1 MEMNSPMIKYFFTLC
16 LLLLNI
22 SIVQAVPD
30 RPLLIPGK
38 TSLYQR
44 VLSIPGAQLAAI
56 PGDTNG
62 SDVTPFTSF
71 YVYQRD
77 NRNEVDWL
85 LVGTDRHGRKDG
97 WIQANNTL
105 QWDQGLTVVFRDP
118 TGHNRSLL
126 FKNKAALKQLS
137 TNKDATAYQALYEQA
152 VTNNL
157 PENSPVVAIQPA
169 GHIDVQKDFYLVPI
183 RDHEDIYLGN
193 EQARM
198 LQIASVPLQL
208 QPSPQLEQ
216 NIDETP
222 SPTRQDYTSGIVF
235 VIDSTLSM
243 DTYIDRTREAVMK
256 IYDQLGD
263 SGLLGNVNF
272 GLVAFRDNLEAS
284 PGLDY
289 VSRTFVTL
297 EQGRDPGLFIDKV
310 NNLAAATSSSKGFKE
325 DAYAGVQQAIE
336 QMDWEGHD
344 ARYIVLITD
353 AGAREGGDSLSNTG
367 LRTEQIRQ
375 LAIDKGI
382 AIFVLHLLTEA
393 QMADHEADARQ
404 YTRLSEFPGVGSLY
418 YGVSTGDINE
428 FGLVLDSLAAQI
440 TEQVRLTVNPDT
452 SEPPKPELEPP
463 PVEDNPQLAAL
474 QAKVAKL
481 GYTLRMQYLQ
491 KTDGQPPRVFDAWV
505 LDRDIGQPERSTLEV
520 RVLLSRDQL
529 SDLHD
534 VLQQVLA
541 TAEEG
546 LLSPQNFLNE
556 LKSLAATI
564 SRNPEDLGSTTATT
578 AGQGNSLADM
588 GFIAEYTEDL
598 PYTSEVINL
607 SLEDWQS
614 WPARQQIMFINSLEE
629 KISYYRALHDHTD
642 LWTALDQGPIDGDA
656 VFPLPLEMLP

>member
-1 MEMNSPMIKYFFTLC
+1 MNLPMIKYFFTLC
-16 LLLLNI
+16 LLLNF
-22 SIVQAVPD
+22 SMVQAVPD
-30 RPLLIPGK
+30 QPLLIPGK

-44 VLSIPGAQLAAI
+44 VLSIPGALLAAEA
-56 PGDTNG
+56 GGNNG
-62 SDVTPFTSF
+62 SEITPFTSF
-71 YVYQRD
+71 YVYQQE
-77 NRNEVDWL
+77 NHGGSDWI
-85 LVGTDRHGRKDG
+85 LVGTDRHGGTDG

-105 QWDQGLTVVFRDP
+105 PWNQGLTVVFRDP

-126 FKNKAALKQLS
+126 FKDKAALKQLS
-137 TNKDATAYQALYEQA
+137 NGKDAAYQALYAQA
-152 VTNNL
+152 VSNKL
-157 PENSPVVAIQPA
+157 PEDSPVVAIQPA

-183 RDHEDIYLGN
+183 KDHEDIYLGN

-208 QPSPQLEQ
+208 EPTPKPEQ
-216 NIDETP
+216 ETDEAP
-222 SPTRQDYTSGIVF
+222 ASGERRDYTSGLVF

-256 IYDQLGD
+256 IYDRLGD

-272 GLVAFRDNLEAS
+272 GLVAFRDSLQAS
-284 PGLDY
+284 PGLEY

-297 EQGRDPGLFIDKV
+297 EQGRDPGMFIDNV

-325 DAYAGVQQAIE
+325 DAYAGIRQAIE
-336 QMDWEGHD
+336 EMDWEGHD
-344 ARYIVLITD
+344 ARYMVLITD
-353 AGAREGGDSLSNTG
+353 AGAREGDDSFTG
-367 LRTEQIRQ
+367 LSTEQIKQ

-404 YTRLSEFPGVGSLY
+404 YSNLSEFPGVGSLY
-418 YGVSTGDINE
+418 YGVSTGDVDE
-428 FGLVLDSLAAQI
+428 FGQVLDSLAAQI

-452 SEPPKPELEPP
+452 VESTKPAAEPP
-463 PVEDNPQLAAL
+463 PAEANPQLAAL

-491 KTDGQPPRVFDAWV
+491 QSDGQPPRVFDAWV
-505 LDRDIGQPERSTLEV
+505 LDRDINDPQRSTLEV

-534 VLQQVLA
+534 VLKQVLA

-556 LKSLAATI
+556 LKSLAATL
-564 SRNPEDLGSTTATT
+564 SRNPDELGSTTATT

-614 WPARQQIMFINSLEE
+614 WPARQQIMFLNRLEE

-642 LWTALDQGPIDGDA
+642 LWTSLDKGPVDGDA
-656 VFPLPLEMLP
+656 VFPVPLEMLP

>member
-1 MEMNSPMIKYFFTLC
+1 MNIPMIKYFFSLC
-16 LLLLNI
+16 LLLNF
-22 SIVQAVPD
+22 SMVQAVPD

-44 VLSIPGAQLAAI
+44 VLSIPGASLAAEA
-56 PGDTNG
+56 GDNNG
-62 SDVTPFTSF
+62 SEITPFTSF
-71 YVYQRD
+71 YVYQQE
-77 NRNEVDWL
+77 NHGGSDWI
-85 LVGTDRHGRKDG
+85 LVGTDRHGDTDG
-97 WIQANNTL
+97 WIQANDTL
-105 QWDQGLTVVFRDP
+105 PWNQGLTVVFRDP
-118 TGHNRSLL
+118 TGHDRSLL

-137 TNKDATAYQALYEQA
+137 SAKDAAAYQALYAQA
-152 VTNNL
+152 VANEL
-157 PENSPVVAIQPA
+157 PEDSPVVAIQPA

-183 RDHEDIYLGN
+183 KDHEDIYLGN

-208 QPSPQLEQ
+208 EPPPKPEQ
-216 NIDETP
+216 EKQETP
-222 SPTRQDYTSGIVF
+222 APDRRDYTSGLVF

-256 IYDQLGD
+256 IYDRLGD

-272 GLVAFRDNLEAS
+272 GLVAFRDSLEAS
-284 PGLDY
+284 PGLEY

-297 EQGRDPGLFIDKV
+297 EQGRDPGMFIDNV

-325 DAYAGVQQAIE
+325 DAYAGIRQAIE
-336 QMDWEGHD
+336 EMDWEGHD
-344 ARYIVLITD
+344 ARYMVLITD
-353 AGAREGGDSLSNTG
+353 AGAREGDDSFTG
-367 LRTEQIRQ
+367 LSTEQIKQ

-404 YTRLSEFPGVGSLY
+404 YSNLSEFPGVGSLY
-418 YGVSTGDINE
+418 YGVSTGDVNE

-452 SEPPKPELEPP
+452 VEPETPAVEAP
-463 PVEDNPQLAAL
+463 PVETNPQLAEL

-491 KTDGQPPRVFDAWV
+491 KSDGQPPRVFDAWV
-505 LDRDIGQPERSTLEV
+505 LDRDINDPQRSTLEV

-534 VLQQVLA
+534 VLKQVLA

-556 LKSLAATI
+556 LKSLAATL
-564 SRNPEDLGSTTATT
+564 SRNPDELGSTTATT

-614 WPARQQIMFINSLEE
+614 WPARQQIMFLNRLEE

-642 LWTALDQGPIDGDA
+642 LWTSLDKGPVDGDA
-656 VFPLPLEMLP
+656 VFPVPLEMLP